1 MTTTRVPDLDSLRLL
16 TRIASTGSL
25 GRAAA
30 EHGITQPAVTARL
43 RSVEKLVG
51 IRVVTR
57 GRQGSTLTPDGALLV
72 DWAQGLLAAAEALGA
87 GIEALRAGD
96 GAAVPVAAVG
106 RPAPADGLVVAATT
120 TVAEHLLPRWLA
132 RLAAEQPDAAVRLD
146 PTAPGLVAGA
156 VRGGSVRLG
165 FVEGPVDLDGLDGV
179 VVARDHL
186 VVVAPAG
193 HPWAGRAVPVGPEEL
208 AATRL
213 VERRPGCG
221 SRASFAAALAAAR
234 PGLAPSEPLDE
245 LPTAGAVVAAVRQG
259 VGPAVLSSLAADDEL
274 AAGRVARVP
283 TAGVD
288 LTRRLRA
295 VWSRGTSPAGPAR
308 ALLRIA
314 VRSDVWTEPEPVAT
328 P

>member
-43 RSVEKLVG
+43 RSVENLVG
-51 IRVVTR
+51 VRIVAR

-87 GIEALRAGD
+87 GIEALRAGAR
-96 GAAVPVAAVG
+96 AAA
-106 RPAPADGLVVAATT
+106 PAGADGLVVAATT

-132 RLAAEQPDAAVRLD
+132 RLASERPDAAVHLG
-146 PTAPGLVAGA
+146 PTAPDLVPGA

-186 VVVAPAG
+186 VLVAPVG
-193 HPWAGRAVPVGPEEL
+193 HPWAGRAVPVGAEEL

-221 SRASFAAALAAAR
+221 ARASFAAALAAAR
-234 PGLAPSEPLDE
+234 PGLAPSEPLVE
-245 LPTAGAVVAAVRQG
+245 LPAAGAVLAAVRQG
-259 VGPAVLSSLAADDEL
+259 VGPAVLSSLAAVGEL
-274 AAGRVARVP
+274 AAGRVTRVP

-295 VWSRGTSPAGPAR
+295 VWSQGTAPGGPAR
-308 ALLRIA
+308 DLLRIA
-314 VRSDVWTEPEPVAT
+314 VRSDVWTEPEPVSA